1 MITIFKYLTGSFD
14 NDFAEANRL
23 KNELR
28 TNGFPLSFVVAY
40 ENGIRMDIEKAKLE
54 SKKR

>member
-1 MITIFKYLTGSFD
+1 MTGNFE
-14 NDFAEANRL
+14 NDFAEANKL

-28 TNGFPLSFVVAY
+28 SNGFPLAFVVAY
-40 ENGIRMDIEKAKLE
+40 ENGIRMDIEKAKIE